1 MTMKRSLAVIA
12 AAAALWATAPALA
25 APAPGD
31 WTEVT
36 SAADGKSKESVDRNS
51 IVRTG
56 PVVRFMQRSDYINDP
71 DHWVSA
77 LVDVEINCET
87 RQMRPRAMTLTL
99 DNGKQ
104 RSETS
109 EGTFEAVNPDTVG
122 EDVMLYVCKK
132 PGT

>member
-12 AAAALWATAPALA
+12 VAAAMVATAPAIA
-25 APAPGD
+25 APAPSD

-36 SAADGKSKESVDRNS
+36 SAADGKSKESVDLNS

-56 PVVRFMQRSDYINDP
+56 PVVRFKQRSDYIDDP

-77 LVDVEINCET
+77 LVDGEINCET
-87 RQMRPRAMTLTL
+87 RQMRLRAMTLTL

-109 EGTFEAVNPDTVG
+109 EGTFEAVNPDSVG